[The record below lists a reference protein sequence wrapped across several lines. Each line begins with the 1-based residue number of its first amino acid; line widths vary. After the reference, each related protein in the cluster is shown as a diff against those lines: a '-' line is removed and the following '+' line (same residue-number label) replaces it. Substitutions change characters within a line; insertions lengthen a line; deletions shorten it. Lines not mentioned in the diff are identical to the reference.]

1 MYTNNPALRRLI
13 ETGVVLTS
21 PLRPRNM
28 TDAAR
33 IREELKRK
41 RA

>member
-1 MYTNNPALRRLI
+1 MYTNNPELRRLI
-13 ETGVVLTS
+13 ETGLVLTS
-21 PLRPRNM
+21 PLRPRNL

-33 IREELKRK
+33 IREQLKK